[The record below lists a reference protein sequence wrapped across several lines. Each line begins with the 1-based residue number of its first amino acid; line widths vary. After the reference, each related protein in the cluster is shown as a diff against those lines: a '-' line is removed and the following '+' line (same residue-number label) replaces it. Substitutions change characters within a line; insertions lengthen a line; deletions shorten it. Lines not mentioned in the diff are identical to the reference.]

1 MSPNYYAADIYPLQ
15 NLVAATR
22 RLSGSS
28 LRVAK
33 YIIEDPHG
41 VALMSIEDLARATG
55 SSKSCI
61 VRVSK
66 MTGYQGYRGLRAAL
80 MENRGLLRGAS
91 LIGLNPPSALDG
103 DDPVLN
109 LAREVIRINI
119 EVLQDT
125 VALLDSKALLRTADT
140 VLMAKHVF
148 LVGFGTSAP
157 VIEDTY
163 QRFLR
168 LRVASSTCS
177 DPHILASI
185 VVNLGPDDLLF
196 CISYSGASRDV
207 IEALETAKE
216 RGSGTIT
223 LTSVPRSAAVQLSD
237 IALISAVRRTPRA
250 AESVAARVAQLAVI
264 DIVCAIIAL
273 RKEDEVAESN
283 KRMEAELTKKRL

>member
-1 MSPNYYAADIYPLQ
+1 M
-15 NLVAATR
+15 
-22 RLSGSS
+22 SGSS

-33 YIIEDPHG
+33 YIIENPQR
-41 VALMSIEDLARATG
+41 VALMSIVELAGATG

-80 MENRGLLRGAS
+80 MENRGLLRGTS
-91 LIGLNPPSALDG
+91 LVGLSPPSGVEG
-103 DDPVLN
+103 DNNVLN

-125 VALLDSKALLRTADT
+125 TALLDPETLLRTADT
-140 VLMAKHVF
+140 LLKAKHVF

-168 LRVASSTCS
+168 LRIASSTCS
-177 DPHILASI
+177 DAHILASI
-185 VVNLGPDDLLF
+185 VVNLGSDDLLF

-207 IEALETAKE
+207 IEALETAKQ
-216 RGSGTIT
+216 RGTPTIT

-250 AESVAARVAQLAVI
+250 AESVAARVAQLVVI
-264 DIVCAIIAL
+264 DIICAIIAL
-273 RKEDEVAESN
+273 RREDEVAESN
-283 KRMEAELTKKRL
+283 KRMEAELSKKRI